1 MTDSF
6 TPIARPELYGTF
18 DAAVRS
24 PVAHVLR
31 ICAPAGT
38 GKTLLIADWLGNRF
52 RRSHP
57 DARIGW
63 LTVTGA
69 NRDPAAFT
77 GALRHSL
84 GLDPDAG
91 GSLGSA
97 LGAAGTEQRTVLV
110 IDDAHEIIDPKTV
123 AVLENVLNNAP
134 ANLTTVL
141 ASRGDPPLRWH
152 TVELRGGVSRLYA
165 TDLALST
172 ARVRELCEHHDY
184 RPADGELATLM
195 RLTRGWP
202 ALVRIAIRHLAAHH
216 DRPTALAEL
225 ALVPPAIADLFTQDI
240 LEPLPTH
247 IRRFVTVTS
256 VPDRYTAAQAEYLTG
271 TTAQPILDE
280 LVRRG
285 FPMRRTARAGELWCG
300 YHPLLRAHLL
310 AELRRGGSRAV
321 AELHARTAEWYLAH
335 GLTMS
340 ALPHLLRAG
349 EPAPLHRFLR
359 DRALP
364 VVLEGNGPGLFQQI
378 EHSRPEL
385 AGDPYLRALRTVDAL
400 ERHSIA
406 TATVQL
412 DLLLRRRPGASATIV
427 PDPWLTPL
435 ALATTAAIT
444 VATGA
449 ELAEFRIPPRLPTT
463 GQSDIDSYTA
473 IELGTIMMARGDITS
488 GDQHF
493 RRALALA
500 DSCGNA
506 RLTVRAGTR
515 RAVAAGLG
523 GAVGRMR
530 RHADAATDLAVT
542 HDLLDS
548 RDARQAA
555 ALSAFAEYLCGA
567 TRLDRDH
574 TGPRPV
580 VGDAPTG
587 GRYAELM
594 WGLIAFDDTE
604 DKYDAAEALRRGLSV
619 LLHRPPSLPSA
630 VGRLVPHVVR
640 VLLEVEAAH
649 SARLIA
655 EQAGAVLGDTVDI
668 VLARAL
674 SLVHDHPASARAQVE
689 PLLDTEH
696 PRHPVSMV
704 TAWVV
709 EASAQAALANPA
721 KARAA
726 IATAVH
732 RAAPD
737 HLVRP
742 FLDVPGAGAL
752 LDTHSR
758 TFGHDSDFADVV
770 RGHPAIGRENTV
782 AHLTATELTVLHQ
795 LPSGRTAQQI
805 AEMLGVS
812 ITTVKTH
819 LRGIYAK
826 LGANSRAGALDLA
839 RRTGLL

>member
-1 MTDSF
+1 MTDTF
-6 TPIARPELYGTF
+6 TPIARPELYGAF

-24 PVAHVLR
+24 PAAHVLR
-31 ICAPAGT
+31 ICAPAGA
-38 GKTLLIADWLGNRF
+38 GKTLLIADWLDNRF

-57 DARIGW
+57 GAHIAW
-63 LTVTGA
+63 LTIADA
-69 NRDPAAFT
+69 NRAPSTLRD
-77 GALRHSL
+77 ALRQ
-84 GLDPDAG
+84 
-91 GSLGSA
+91 A
-97 LGAAGTEQRTVLV
+97 LGPDPHECNSVEEADRRTVLV
-110 IDDAHEIIDPKTV
+110 IDDAHEVTDPKAIT
-123 AVLENVLNNAP
+123 VLEDVLNNAP
-134 ANLTTVL
+134 STRTTIV
-141 ASRGDPPLRWH
+141 AARGEPPLRWH
-152 TVELRGGVSRLYA
+152 TMELRGGVTRLHA
-165 TDLALST
+165 TDLALNS
-172 ARVRELCEHHDY
+172 AHVRQLCEHHGY
-184 RPADGELATLM
+184 RPDDAELATLM
-195 RLTRGWP
+195 RLTRGWA
-202 ALVRIAIRHLAAHH
+202 ALVRIAVRHLAAHH

-225 ALVPPAIADLFTQDI
+225 ALVPPAIADLFTQDV
-240 LEPLPTH
+240 LEPLPDH
-247 IRRFVTVTS
+247 VRRFVTVMS

-280 LVRRG
+280 LVRGG
-285 FPMRRTARAGELWCG
+285 FPMHRAARAGELWCS

-310 AELRRGGSRAV
+310 AEFRRDGSHSF
-321 AELHARTAEWYLAH
+321 AELHARTAEWYLTH
-335 GLTMS
+335 GLPMS
-340 ALPHLLRAG
+340 ALPHLLHTG
-349 EPAPLHRFLR
+349 EPAPLRRFLR
-359 DRALP
+359 DRALG
-364 VVLEGNGPGLFQQI
+364 VVLDGNGPGLFQQI

-385 AGDPYLRALRTVDAL
+385 AGDPYLRAMRAVAAL
-400 ERHSIA
+400 EGHNIA

-412 DLLLRRRPGASATIV
+412 DLLLRRRPGGPATLV

-435 ALATTAAIT
+435 ALATTASIA

-449 ELAEFRIPPRLPTT
+449 RLTEFRIPQRLPTT
-463 GQSDIDSYTA
+463 GQSDIDSYAA

-515 RAVAAGLG
+515 RAIAAGLG
-523 GAVGRMR
+523 GANGRMR
-530 RHADAATDLAVT
+530 RHADAATEVAVA

-567 TRLDRDH
+567 TASTRDY

-580 VGDAPTG
+580 IGEEPGG

-594 WGLIAFDDTE
+594 WGLIAFDEAE
-604 DKYDAAEALRRGLSV
+604 DKYDAAEELRRGLSV
-619 LLHRPPSLPSA
+619 LLHRPPSLPA
-630 VGRLVPHVVR
+630 AIGRLVPHVVR

-649 SARLIA
+649 SARLIV

-674 SLVHDHPASARAQVE
+674 SLVRDHPASARAQVE
-689 PLLDTEH
+689 PLLATDH
-696 PRHPVSMV
+696 PRHPVSMI

-709 EASAQAALANPA
+709 EASAQAALANPP
-721 KARAA
+721 KARTA
-726 IATAVH
+726 IAAAVH
-732 RAAPD
+732 RAAPE

-758 TFGHDSDFADVV
+758 TFGHDSDFAEAV
-770 RGHPAIGRENTV
+770 RAHPGIGREHTV
-782 AHLTATELTVLHQ
+782 ANLTATELTVLHQ